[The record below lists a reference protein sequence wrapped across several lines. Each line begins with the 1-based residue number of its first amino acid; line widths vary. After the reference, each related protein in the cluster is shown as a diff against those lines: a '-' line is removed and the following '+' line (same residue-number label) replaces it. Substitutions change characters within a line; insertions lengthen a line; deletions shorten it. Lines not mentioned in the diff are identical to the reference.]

1 MSHQKPF
8 FNEIAKRRFKGVWTG
23 TQLADH
29 VACGDQAMI
38 SRVTLAF
45 KTLFFKL
52 RLSQ

>member
-38 SRVTLAF
+38 SSVTLAF